1 MAENREIEEIFSKS
15 VRAGRR
21 TYFFD
26 VRSTRAEDYYMTV
39 TESKRDFNEDGTPF
53 YKKHK
58 IYLYKED
65 FAKFKEAFNEVSD
78 YIIKEKGEEV
88 ISNTEGKK
96 KEITENTVEVKKE
109 KVEVKKEKVEIKKE
123 KVEIKKEK
131 VEIKKKIITEVKP
144 EIREETSSDFTE
156 VNFDDL

>member
-1 MAENREIEEIFSKS
+1 MGEKREIEEIFSKA

-26 VRSTRAEDYYMTV
+26 VRSTRAGDYYLTM

-65 FAKFKEAFNEVSD
+65 FGNFKDALSEFTD
-78 YIIKEKGEEV
+78 YIIKEKGEEI
-88 ISNTEGKK
+88 ISLNRIEA
-96 KEITENTVEVKKE
+96 KEE
-109 KVEVKKEKVEIKKE
+109 KVEEAQEKKE
-123 KVEIKKEK
+123 
-131 VEIKKKIITEVKP
+131 VKS
-144 EIREETSSDFTE
+144 EEPTTNFTE
-156 VNFDDL
+156 VSFDDLGDENTKETEEDTSEKKEEEDKG

>member
-1 MAENREIEEIFSKS
+1 MAERREIEEIFSKA

-26 VRSTRAEDYYMTV
+26 VRSTRAGDYYLTM

-65 FAKFKEAFNEVSD
+65 FGKFQEALNEMTN
-78 YIIKEKGEEV
+78 YIIKEKGEDI
-88 ISNTEGKK
+88 ISLEKPKDTEAR
-96 KEITENTVEVKKE
+96 TEEANKDQ
-109 KVEVKKEKVEIKKE
+109 
-123 KVEIKKEK
+123 
-131 VEIKKKIITEVKP
+131 
-144 EIREETSSDFTE
+144 EEEEQGGTTDFTE
-156 VNFDDL
+156 VNFDDLGETSSEVSEGEVEKKDKD

>member
-1 MAENREIEEIFSKS
+1 MAEKREIEEIYSKS

-26 VRSTRAEDYYMTV
+26 VRSTRAGDYYMTI

-65 FAKFKEAFNEVSD
+65 FTNFKEALKDVSEF
-78 YIIKEKGEEV
+78 IIKEKGEEI
-88 ISNTEGKK
+88 ISDKKFVKPAEGNPA
-96 KEITENTVEVKKE
+96 EEAKE
-109 KVEVKKEKVEIKKE
+109 KP
-123 KVEIKKEK
+123 
-131 VEIKKKIITEVKP
+131 T
-144 EIREETSSDFTE
+144 TDFTE
-156 VNFDDL
+156 VNFDDLGEE

>member
-1 MAENREIEEIFSKS
+1 MAEIRDIEEIFSNT

-26 VRSTRAEDYYMTV
+26 VRSTRADDYYMTI

-65 FAKFKEAFNEVSD
+65 FTKFKEALDEVSE
-78 YIIKEKGEEV
+78 YVIKEKGEEIIKNV
-88 ISNTEGKK
+88 ELKENKISLNTSK
-96 KEITENTVEVKKE
+96 
-109 KVEVKKEKVEIKKE
+109 
-123 KVEIKKEK
+123 
-131 VEIKKKIITEVKP
+131 
-144 EIREETSSDFTE
+144 EETNSDFTE
-156 VNFDDL
+156 INFDDLGKE

>member
-1 MAENREIEEIFSKS
+1 MNENRDIEEIFSRS

-26 VRSTRAEDYYMTV
+26 VRSTRAGDYYMTL

-65 FAKFKEAFNEVSD
+65 FKDFKAALEEVSS
-78 YIIKEKGEEV
+78 YIIKEKGEEI
-88 ISNTEGKK
+88 ISD
-96 KEITENTVEVKKE
+96 
-109 KVEVKKEKVEIKKE
+109 
-123 KVEIKKEK
+123 
-131 VEIKKKIITEVKP
+131 KKIDSQS
-144 EIREETSSDFTE
+144 EETPTEETKTDFTE
-156 VNFDDL
+156 VNFEDLGKD